1 MKISNNLEEQKDIYG
16 NSNDQ
21 VASVFGFIRELA
33 KIKNKK
39 IFHIKDI
46 DKKIWINKIKEDQ
59 LPGIRFGDG
68 HQKWVMQIANLPI
81 PDYPLPPKEI
91 AAWLSEPNYN
101 DPDWDPNTAIIPF
114 KKKSLQIFY
123 FQVTKLIKLNLSQFS
138 LKMMS
143 IE

>member
-1 MKISNNLEEQKDIYG
+1 MLI
-16 NSNDQ
+16 
-21 VASVFGFIRELA
+21 
-33 KIKNKK
+33 
-39 IFHIKDI
+39 
-46 DKKIWINKIKEDQ
+46 KKIWINKIKEDQ

-81 PDYPLPPKEI
+81 PDCPLPPKEI
-91 AAWLSEPNYN
+91 AAWLREPNYN

-114 KKKSLQIFY
+114 KKTLQIFY

>member
-46 DKKIWINKIKEDQ
+46 DKK
-59 LPGIRFGDG
+59 
-68 HQKWVMQIANLPI
+68 NL
-81 PDYPLPPKEI
+81 D
-91 AAWLSEPNYN
+91 
-101 DPDWDPNTAIIPF
+101 
-114 KKKSLQIFY
+114 
-123 FQVTKLIKLNLSQFS
+123 
-138 LKMMS
+138 
-143 IE
+143 